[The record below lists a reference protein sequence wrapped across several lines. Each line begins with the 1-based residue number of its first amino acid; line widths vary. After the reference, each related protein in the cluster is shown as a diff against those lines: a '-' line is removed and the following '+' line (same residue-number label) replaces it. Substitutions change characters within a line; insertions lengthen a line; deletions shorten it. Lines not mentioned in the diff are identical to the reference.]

1 MPVRTEFP
9 VSLLRWSTLAAAA
22 ALAGCSSLGDFMSGD
37 KTAYQ
42 SEARQTSGLEI
53 PPDLTQLAREG
64 RYQAPAGVVSA
75 NAANAAPRVA
85 ASATSTVAA
94 TSAGQATIKRDG
106 DLRWLAIDKPP
117 EQLWQQVRSF
127 WIDSG
132 FTLAI
137 EEPQIG
143 VMETDWA
150 ENRAKLPKDLLRNTL
165 GKLIDNLYDSGER
178 DRFRTRIE
186 RTATGSEIYISHR
199 GLAEEFA
206 DKALKEQ
213 IRWQIR
219 PADRQLEAEFL
230 SRLMVRLGSEETAAR
245 VALAAPAPVETARA
259 RLLPNQP
266 TATLE
271 VNDDFDRAW
280 RRVGLALDRTG
291 FTVEDRNRSDGMYY
305 VRYVSGR
312 RSGDDQRGLFSRWFG
327 SDDDAGKAE
336 RYRISVKGTGQ
347 SSLIVIQTADGQPV
361 AVDVGQRIA
370 GVLLDDLK

>member
-1 MPVRTEFP
+1 VRTDFP
-9 VSLLRWSTLAAAA
+9 VSPLRWSALVAAA
-22 ALAGCSSLGDFMSGD
+22 ALAGCSSLGDFMAGD

-42 SEARQTSGLEI
+42 SESRQTSGLEI

-75 NAANAAPRVA
+75 NAANAAPPRVTA
-85 ASATSTVAA
+85 AATSTVAI

-150 ENRAKLPKDLLRNTL
+150 ENRAKLPKDLLRNTI
-165 GKLIDNLYDSGER
+165 GKLIDNLYDSGVR

-199 GLAEEFA
+199 GMSEEFA
-206 DKALKEQ
+206 DSALKEQ
-213 IRWQIR
+213 IRWQAR
-219 PADRQLEAEFL
+219 PADHQLEAEFL
-230 SRLMVRLGSEETAAR
+230 SRLMVRLGSEESAAR

-259 RLLPNQP
+259 RLLPSQP

-271 VNDDFDRAW
+271 VNDDFERAW

-291 FTVEDRNRSDGMYY
+291 FTVEDRNRSDGLYY

-312 RSGDDQRGLFSRWFG
+312 KAGDDQRGIFSRWFG

-347 SSLIVIQTADGQPV
+347 TSLVTIQTADGL
-361 AVDVGQRIA
+361 AVPADVGQRIA
-370 GVLLDDLK
+370 GVLLNDLK

>member
-1 MPVRTEFP
+1 MLV
-9 VSLLRWSTLAAAA
+9 AATT
-22 ALAGCSSLGDFMSGD
+22 LAGCSSLGDFMAGD

-42 SEARQTSGLEI
+42 SESRQTSGLEV

-75 NAANAAPRVA
+75 NATNA
-85 ASATSTVAA
+85 STPARTTVGSSSVAA
-94 TSAGQATIKRDG
+94 TSAGDATIKRDG
-106 DLRWLAIDKPP
+106 DLRWLVINKPP
-117 EQLWQQVRSF
+117 EQLWPQVRSF

-186 RTATGSEIYISHR
+186 RTPTGSEIYITHR
-199 GLAEEFA
+199 GLSEEFT
-206 DKALKEQ
+206 DRALKDQ
-213 IRWQIR
+213 IRWQVR
-219 PADRQLEAEFL
+219 PADHQLEAEFL
-230 SRLMVRLGSEETAAR
+230 GRLMVRLGSEETAAR

-259 RLLPNQP
+259 RLIPNQP

-271 VNDDFDRAW
+271 VNDDFERAW

-291 FTVEDRNRSDGMYY
+291 FTVEDRNRSDGLYS

-312 RSGDDQRGLFSRWFG
+312 TAGDDQRGIFSRWFG
-327 SDDDAGKAE
+327 SDDDAGRAE
-336 RYRISVKGTGQ
+336 RYRISDKGTGQ
-347 SSLIVIQTADGQPV
+347 SSLIAVQTADGQPV
-361 AVDVGQRIA
+361 PADVGQRIA
-370 GVLLDDLK
+370 GVLLNDLT